1 MDDGRESLLQFICR
15 LYVEWISVLHRQVE
29 QTRKKKA
36 QLLASLAFLSRCR
49 DENVIPKFLKSKQI
63 IRSCQARRI
72 YNRTEKALLRERI
85 QNTRRNLAEVDKKL
99 LGLFYQLSSKL
110 HRSDWDKIDAI
121 SFRSMENELQK
132 STERQKN
139 KFQRLTKNSGS
150 DQTLDNRRTVI
161 NVSNRNLSQE
171 EVSVLA
177 KGGNFAIT
185 PKEIPKEEI
194 IANLESALR
203 FLPEEKAQEL
213 RTETARILKKAKPPK
228 SNLKPRE
235 FKAIRELNKDENIL
249 VLPADK
255 GNATVVIN
263 TEDYKR
269 KINDL
274 LDPGSYK
281 ELRSDPTQRIVR
293 TTKTLIYKSDL
304 GKEIRKRSTR
314 TKPQCQDSIDYRRFT
329 RPTFLYA
336 PLLALLV
343 HQHTI

>member
-1 MDDGRESLLQFICR
+1 M
-15 LYVEWISVLHRQVE
+15 
-29 QTRKKKA
+29 
-36 QLLASLAFLSRCR
+36 
-49 DENVIPKFLKSKQI
+49 
-63 IRSCQARRI
+63 
-72 YNRTEKALLRERI
+72 
-85 QNTRRNLAEVDKKL
+85 
-99 LGLFYQLSSKL
+99 
-110 HRSDWDKIDAI
+110 
-121 SFRSMENELQK
+121 
-132 STERQKN
+132 
-139 KFQRLTKNSGS
+139 
-150 DQTLDNRRTVI
+150 
-161 NVSNRNLSQE
+161 SQE

-281 ELRSDPTQRIVR
+281 ELRSDRTQRIVR

-304 GKEIRKRSTR
+304 GKEIKKKICKNEATVPRLYGLPKIC
-314 TKPQCQDSIDYRRFT
+314 KANIPL
-329 RPTFLYA
+329 RPIVSAVGSPTYD
-336 PLLALLV
+336 
-343 HQHTI
+343 